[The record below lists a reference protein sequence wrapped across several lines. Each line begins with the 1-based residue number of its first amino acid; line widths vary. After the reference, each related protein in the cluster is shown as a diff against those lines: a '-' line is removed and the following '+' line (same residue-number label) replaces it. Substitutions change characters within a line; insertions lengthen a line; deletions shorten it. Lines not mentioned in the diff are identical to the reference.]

1 MASRRELL
9 GIIGA
14 GAGASLIGNSKAWAG
29 ANDRIRVAVMGMGGR
44 GGDHMVR
51 ASKIKGIE
59 AVAICDPDETRMR
72 SWAAT
77 LEASTGRRPRTE
89 PDIRRILDDKN
100 VDAVIISCCNH
111 WHALAGIWACQAGKH
126 VYVEK
131 PVSHEF
137 QSGR

>member
-1 MASRRELL
+1 MESRRELL
-9 GIIGA
+9 GKA
-14 GAGASLIGNSKAWAG
+14 GVALGVSLIGNSRAWAG

-44 GGDHMVR
+44 GGEHMTK
-51 ASKIKGIE
+51 ASRIK
-59 AVAICDPDETRMR
+59 AVEVAAICDPDENRMR

-89 PDIRRILDDKN
+89 PDIRRVLEDKN

-126 VYVEK
+126 VY
-131 PVSHEF
+131 
-137 QSGR
+137 